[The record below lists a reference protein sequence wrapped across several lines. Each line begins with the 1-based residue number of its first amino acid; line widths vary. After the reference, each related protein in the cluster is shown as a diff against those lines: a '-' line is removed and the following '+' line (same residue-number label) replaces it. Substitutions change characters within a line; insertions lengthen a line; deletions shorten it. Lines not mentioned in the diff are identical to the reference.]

1 MSGEDF
7 KRDELL
13 QLIAEVCNGTLDEPG
28 REKLNAQLKASE
40 AARRF
45 YREHMELH
53 ARLVLDYGGVQATD
67 FMPGAAPPQSRTP
80 RWSRWIAVAAAAAA
94 IVLAAVLVW
103 PGEQEPNPIASPG
116 PAKTPEPFASLEAV
130 KSARWKGSGLPTT
143 EGSRLGPGNLK
154 LAEGLATL
162 RFDSGAK
169 VVIEG
174 PAELTLMD
182 AMQFRLASGKAFA
195 EIPEPA
201 QGFRI
206 ATPAAEVVDHGTR
219 FSVIVDAANGDT
231 RTQLYDGRLQVKHLR
246 SGKDI
251 ALEKTGQFIRT
262 TPEELGE
269 RLNAPLQSAW
279 PEKIGPL
286 MRGSD
291 WTLLETS
298 KDTYIGHAYVDGVG
312 EVHRSE
318 TLLLVKNGPPHRKA
332 YLGFDLA
339 GIDAQRITD
348 AELMLDF
355 APTGWGLASLVP
367 DATFSVY
374 GLLRDKPW
382 DEESLD
388 EENAPANTWRSE
400 RPGRGAEG
408 HPRLADNEVRKLGS
422 FIVEQGV
429 QRGQFGIQ
437 GESLAAFLRK
447 RAGRPVTLIVVRDT
461 GEFETN
467 GLVHGF
473 ASRRHPTLPDPCDP
487 PGGTVR
493 RARTPRTSRAIKP
506 GRRSGP

>member
-28 REKLNAQLKASE
+28 REKLNTQLKASE

-103 PGEQEPNPIASPG
+103 PGEPEPNPIASPG

-143 EGSRLGPGNLK
+143 KGSRLGVGSLT

-174 PAELTLMD
+174 PAELTLVD

-195 EIPEPA
+195 EIPESA

-206 ATPAAEVVDHGTR
+206 ATPAADVVDHGTR

-231 RTQLYDGRLQVKHLR
+231 QTQLYDGRLQVKHLR
-246 SGKDI
+246 TGKDI

-262 TPEELGE
+262 TREELGE
-269 RLNAPLQSAW
+269 MLDAPSQSTW

-291 WTLLETS
+291 WTLLETV
-298 KDTYIGHAYVDGVG
+298 KDAYIGHAYLKDGV

-348 AELMLDF
+348 AELTLDF

-367 DATFSVY
+367 DTTFSVY
-374 GLLRDKPW
+374 GLLTGQSW
-382 DEESLD
+382 DEQSLD
-388 EENAPANTWRSE
+388 EENAPANIWRSG
-400 RPGRGAEG
+400 GRGQPAAG
-408 HPRLADNEVRKLGS
+408 SPKLVDHEVRKLGS
-422 FIVEQGV
+422 FLIEQGV

-437 GESLAAFLRK
+437 GESLAAFLREH
-447 RAGRPVTLIVVRDT
+447 AGKPITLIVIRDT
-461 GEFETN
+461 RETETN

-473 ASRRHPTLPDPCDP
+473 ASRRHPTLPAP
-487 PGGTVR
+487 TL
-493 RARTPRTSRAIKP
+493 AI
-506 GRRSGP
+506 RLAER

>member
-13 QLIAEVCNGTLDEPG
+13 QLIAEVRNGTLDEPG

-195 EIPEPA
+195 EIPESA

-206 ATPAAEVVDHGTR
+206 VTPAANVVDHGTR
-219 FSVIVDAANGDT
+219 FSVIVDAASGDT
-231 RTQLYDGRLQVKHLR
+231 QTQLYEGLLQVEHLR
-246 SGKDI
+246 SGKDVT
-251 ALEKTGQFIRT
+251 LEQTGQFIRMT
-262 TPEELGE
+262 REEHGE
-269 RLNAPLQSAW
+269 MQDAPQQSSW
-279 PEKIGPL
+279 PKRIGPL
-286 MRGSD
+286 MREPD
-291 WTLLETS
+291 WTSLETV
-298 KDTYIGHAYVDGVG
+298 KDAYIGQAYLKGVG

-318 TLLLVKNGPPHRKA
+318 TLLLVKNGTVHRKA
-332 YLGFDLA
+332 YLGFNLA
-339 GIDAQRITD
+339 GIEAKRITD
-348 AELMLDF
+348 AELTLDF

-374 GLLRDKPW
+374 GLLTDQSW
-382 DEESLD
+382 DEQSLD
-388 EENAPANTWRSE
+388 EENAPANNGSHRPDLANSE
-400 RPGRGAEG
+400 
-408 HPRLADNEVRKLGS
+408 VQKLGS
-422 FIVEQGV
+422 FLIEQGV

-437 GESLAAFLRK
+437 GESLANFLREHGGK
-447 RAGRPVTLIVVRDT
+447 PVTLIVVRDT
-461 GEFETN
+461 RETETN

-473 ASRRHPTLPDPCDP
+473 ASRRHPTLPAP
-487 PGGTVR
+487 TL
-493 RARTPRTSRAIKP
+493 AI
-506 GRRSGP
+506 RLAER